1 MGSSPTA
8 PANLLCGVSSS
19 MLRGCEMMAAQET
32 AVQANGSRVKKF
44 FREVKAEMRKVSWP
58 NKKELIAYTGVVF
71 ISVVFIAA
79 LIGLID
85 GVFARLLE
93 LFLR

>member
-1 MGSSPTA
+1 
-8 PANLLCGVSSS
+8 
-19 MLRGCEMMAAQET
+19 MAAQET

-71 ISVVFIAA
+71 ISVVLIAA

-85 GVFARLLE
+85 GIFARLLE

>member
-1 MGSSPTA
+1 
-8 PANLLCGVSSS
+8 
-19 MLRGCEMMAAQET
+19 MMAAQET

-71 ISVVFIAA
+71 ISVVLIAA

-85 GVFARLLE
+85 GIFARLLE